1 MTPATL
7 WSMANDNKLLFL
19 FVFLLG
25 NDLLVDLLIKNGA
38 NVNLPDNQGRKPVHY
53 AAYLGSIRI

>member
-1 MTPATL
+1 
-7 WSMANDNKLLFL
+7 MANNNKLRFL

>member
-7 WSMANDNKLLFL
+7 WSMANDNKLRFL